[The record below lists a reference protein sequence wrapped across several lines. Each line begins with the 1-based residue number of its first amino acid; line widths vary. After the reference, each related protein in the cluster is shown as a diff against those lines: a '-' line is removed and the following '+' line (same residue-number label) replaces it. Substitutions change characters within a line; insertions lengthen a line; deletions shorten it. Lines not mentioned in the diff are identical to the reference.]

1 LRDELLRGS
10 AVQNPALEVDH
21 FVGIDGPKP
30 TTNRA
35 CQLWYTLFMNGVDT
49 YTLGGYRSPR
59 RIKMRRQF
67 VLDKRTNKL
76 LEELAS
82 YRAGNRSMVV
92 REAIQ
97 LYADMEDR
105 LDKIEADPGFQ
116 RMMEKSDAD
125 IKAGRVMTHAEVLK
139 MSRAKNARSK
149 KR

>member
-1 LRDELLRGS
+1 
-10 AVQNPALEVDH
+10 
-21 FVGIDGPKP
+21 
-30 TTNRA
+30 
-35 CQLWYTLFMNGVDT
+35 
-49 YTLGGYRSPR
+49 
-59 RIKMRRQF
+59 MRRQF

-105 LDKIEADPGFQ
+105 LDKIEADPAFQ
-116 RMMEKSDAD
+116 KMMDESDAD
-125 IKAGRVMTHAEVLK
+125 IKAGRVMTHDEVVKL
-139 MSRAKNARSK
+139 SRAKNARSK

>member
-1 LRDELLRGS
+1 
-10 AVQNPALEVDH
+10 
-21 FVGIDGPKP
+21 
-30 TTNRA
+30 
-35 CQLWYTLFMNGVDT
+35 
-49 YTLGGYRSPR
+49 
-59 RIKMRRQF
+59 MRRQF

-105 LDKIEADPGFQ
+105 LDKIEAEPAFQ
-116 RMMEKSDAD
+116 KMMANSDAD
-125 IKAGRVMTHAEVLK
+125 IKAGRVVPHAEVVK
-139 MSRAKNARSK
+139 MSRAKNAESK

>member
-1 LRDELLRGS
+1 MVLT
-10 AVQNPALEVDH
+10 PAH
-21 FVGIDGPKP
+21 WP
-30 TTNRA
+30 
-35 CQLWYTLFMNGVDT
+35 FMVAPGE
-49 YTLGGYRSPR
+49 
-59 RIKMRRQF
+59 IKMRRQF

-116 RMMEKSDAD
+116 KMMNESD
-125 IKAGRVMTHAEVLK
+125 KAIREGRVTPHSEGLRMA
-139 MSRAKNARSK
+139 RARNK
-149 KR
+149 KKK